1 MRKTNPKGHNGTADT
16 ASMHM
21 ARPTGLEPV
30 TPGLEGRCSIQM
42 SYGRES
48 NARRT
53 FLLSGPQTKL
63 VGVIGF
69 EPTTSWSQTRRATGL
84 RYTPCGHS
92 SEGGLYAGK
101 RLYRNEKRIP
111 PDLWPATMKPNAQ
124 TKQKRPESRFCITRT
139 GAIITAGLLRA
150 HSRSILTWLVHQ
162 AVLSCSTA
170 HGLCRRLLAP
180 SL

>member
-1 MRKTNPKGHNGTADT
+1 MARKEKGLSFDKPLIILARPAGFEPTTPWFVAKYSIHLSYGRIKQNYSNYNAKNQLKRPQRHSRCCLRT
-16 ASMHM
+16 M

-84 RYTPCGHS
+84 RY
-92 SEGGLYAGK
+92 
-101 RLYRNEKRIP
+101 
-111 PDLWPATMKPNAQ
+111 
-124 TKQKRPESRFCITRT
+124 
-139 GAIITAGLLRA
+139 
-150 HSRSILTWLVHQ
+150 
-162 AVLSCSTA
+162 
-170 HGLCRRLLAP
+170 AP
-180 SL
+180 TE